1 MSLLLVG
8 LLVGCAP
15 LVRPATFVGA
25 RDQVTDATLLGPFDG
40 QVVDVATGE
49 PVAEAMVVGVW
60 AFILLWSK
68 PWLDRFHYGPF
79 EWAWRSLVQWKPQR
93 FVRS

>member
-1 MSLLLVG
+1 MVD
-8 LLVGCAP
+8 GCSRLQLFLKIAVP
-15 LVRPATFVGA
+15 LARPAIITSTIFCGYGFGLYGQLSRA
-25 RDQVTDATLLGPFDG
+25 ELLW
-40 QVVDVATGE
+40 V
-49 PVAEAMVVGVW
+49 VVGVW